1 MASLNEGSKRK
12 DYGKKGG
19 QGGTRSTSN
28 TPFDRRESRANMQDP
43 ARRAKGFTSGKP
55 APVPSWLTKP
65 PEEVK
70 QTPLNRYI
78 RGQEESGRRV
88 SEPLKDAAGVSDAAR
103 RGDIKPVQ
111 AGESKPTAGQGQ
123 VNRTRA
129 RGQAA
134 AAGVDV
140 TPEPSKRVPRNI
152 PLGDTTKGGP
162 VKTMRLGDPGAPSK
176 DAARTLQ
183 RMTTASPEQT
193 RALQDKL
200 VKADT
205 PKKPE
210 PIKQSEV
217 SKRAARFRQSFGTP
231 TGANPRTGA
240 PTYRPLDAMTDLPKG
255 RGGRAPSPEQYGRT
269 KVGDLDAKRILRTM
283 GPKGEPTT
291 RGVQNFALNRETQG
305 RFSPSTRRGRTLSPA
320 DSKSAMDKV
329 DRIMSDPKQVADIKG
344 RIRQEVGGRRA
355 QTTSPNPVPSRS
367 TSASAAST
375 RVIKRVQV
383 KDITPPRTLKRAAL
397 PPASSP
403 APSTAPART
412 TAPTVA
418 PTKTKVELPKLKL
431 TTAQARPAQPKAPA
445 PSFSV
450 PGTTKQTKA
459 PQLPPVGN
467 TSAPAQPKTSP
478 VKTDT
483 PGQNLEFGKT
493 KTGSFTYKP
502 STKAPATTAT
512 PAPPSAPA
520 APSRQMEPPAASTI
534 RRRSG
539 DAGPSSRLNAG
550 KFTPPKSTTRG
561 VTTSQA
567 AAPPTDPNLGRRSS
581 TYRSGTSTYR
591 PGTKDKSPS
600 TKAGP
605 LSMAGDA
612 LYGGLVGY
620 DAYQKAK
627 ERGQSDAYAYKQA
640 AAQGGTTA
648 AASALGG
655 AVGRRIGARFPGWTK
670 ALAIPAGDFIGSAA
684 AGYLGQTASQ
694 GIVGASKSDKDW
706 MQWAN
711 RSVQQ
716 GTAPKNATSRTGSR
730 AVVRDANNKERVG
743 YLAYKDGK
751 PVYKHG
757 NDPSSLQYTSS
768 NPLERIG
775 RTIGSSDSLGPV
787 SNWFKGYYSRKDEA
801 TRKRDVAA
809 QRTKAGN

>member
-12 DYGKKGG
+12 NYGAKGG
-19 QGGTRSTSN
+19 DGGVRGTRN
-28 TPFDRRESRANMQDP
+28 TPTDREIARSRMQDP
-43 ARRAKGFTSGKP
+43 SKTTPSKGGRSAPKP
-55 APVPSWLTKP
+55 AWGGTV
-65 PEEVK
+65 E
-70 QTPLNRYI
+70 QTPLNKYI
-78 RGQEESGRRV
+78 RGEAEKGR
-88 SEPLKDAAGVSDAAR
+88 GVSQELRDTAGIDDAAR

-123 VNRTRA
+123 LNRTRA

-140 TPEPSKRVPRNI
+140 TPEPSKRAPRNV

-162 VKTMRLGDPGAPSK
+162 VKTVRLGDPGAPSK

-231 TGANPRTGA
+231 TGANPLTGA
-240 PTYRPLDAMTDLPKG
+240 PTYRPLDAMTDLPRG

-383 KDITPPRTLKRAAL
+383 KDITPPRTLRRAAL
-397 PPASSP
+397 PPASSS
-403 APSTAPART
+403 APSTAPVRT

-431 TTAQARPAQPKAPA
+431 TRAPERPAQPKAPA

-459 PQLPPVGN
+459 PQLPPVGGS
-467 TSAPAQPKTSP
+467 SAPAQPKTSP

-520 APSRQMEPPAASTI
+520 APSRQMEPPAAPTI

-550 KFTPPKSTTRG
+550 QFTPPKSTTRG

-567 AAPPTDPNLGRRSS
+567 AAPPTDPNLGKRSS

-627 ERGQSDAYAYKQA
+627 ARGQSDAYAYRQA

-648 AASALGG
+648 VASALGG
-655 AVGRRIGARFPGWTK
+655 AAGRRIGARFPGWTK
-670 ALAIPAGDFIGSAA
+670 ALAIPAGDFLGSAA

-694 GIVGASKSDKDW
+694 GIVGASKSDKKW

-716 GTAPKNATSRTGSR
+716 GTAPKNATSRTGTR

-787 SNWFKGYYSRKDEA
+787 SNWLKGYYSRKDEA
-801 TRKRDVAA
+801 TRRRDVAA
-809 QRTKAGN
+809 QRSRAGN

>member
-12 DYGKKGG
+12 NYGAKGG
-19 QGGTRSTSN
+19 DGGVRGTRN
-28 TPFDRRESRANMQDP
+28 TPTDREIARSRMQDP
-43 ARRAKGFTSGKP
+43 SKTTPSKGGRPAPKP
-55 APVPSWLTKP
+55 AWGGTV
-65 PEEVK
+65 E
-70 QTPLNRYI
+70 QTPLNKYI
-78 RGQEESGRRV
+78 RGEAEQGRRV
-88 SEPLKDAAGVSDAAR
+88 SQELGDAAGVRDAAR
-103 RGDIKPVQ
+103 RGEIKPVQ
-111 AGESKPTAGQGQ
+111 AGESKPTAPQGR
-123 VNRTRA
+123 VNKVRLK
-129 RGQAA
+129 GDLA
-134 AAGVDV
+134 AAGVD
-140 TPEPSKRVPRNI
+140 TSPNPSQRSPRNVR
-152 PLGDTTKGGP
+152 LADTTKGGP

-210 PIKQSEV
+210 PIKQAEV

-255 RGGRAPSPEQYGRT
+255 RGGRAPSPEQYGRA

-329 DRIMSDPKQVADIKG
+329 DRIMSDPNRVADIKG

-383 KDITPPRTLKRAAL
+383 KVEPPQTLRRAAL
-397 PPASSP
+397 PPASSS
-403 APSTAPART
+403 APSTPPVRT

-431 TTAQARPAQPKAPA
+431 TTAQSRPAQPKAPA

-450 PGTTKQTKA
+450 PGTTRQTKA

-467 TSAPAQPKTSP
+467 TSVPAQPKSPP
-478 VKTDT
+478 VKTNT
-483 PGQNLEFGKT
+483 PGQNLEFDKT

-502 STKAPATTAT
+502 STKQVSTTTQQVAPKAQPLPE
-512 PAPPSAPA
+512 PADP
-520 APSRQMEPPAASTI
+520 T
-534 RRRSG
+534 RRRASG
-539 DAGPSSRLNAG
+539 DAGPSSRISTG
-550 KFTPPKSTTRG
+550 PKPIDPANPKTR
-561 VTTSQA
+561 SNIA
-567 AAPPTDPNLGRRSS
+567 PNLGNRSTTIRKDS
-581 TYRSGTSTYR
+581 VTYR
-591 PGTKDKSPS
+591 PPSKDKINTNPGWQSNVFS
-600 TKAGP
+600 LG
-605 LSMAGDA
+605 
-612 LYGGLVGY
+612 YGVYTGL
-620 DAYQKAK
+620 DAYKRAK
-627 ERGQSDAYAYKQA
+627 ERGQNDAYAFKKGAAVGGGQA
-640 AAQGGTTA
+640 GGA
-648 AASALGG
+648 ILGAKVGRVIGSRFGKFGANVGEFGGAYVGSMLGG
-655 AVGRRIGARFPGWTK
+655 DTGK
-670 ALAIPAGDFIGSAA
+670 AIM
-684 AGYLGQTASQ
+684 
-694 GIVGASKSDKDW
+694 GASSSDKEW
-706 MQWAN
+706 MKWAN
-711 RSVQQ
+711 RSVQS
-716 GTAPKNATSRTGSR
+716 GTPAQSATSRTGSR
-730 AVVRDANNKERVG
+730 AVVRDRSGKERVG

-775 RTIGSSDSLGPV
+775 RTLGSSDQRIPYV
-787 SNWFKGYYSRKDEA
+787 SDWIKGYYNRKDEA
-801 TRKRDVAA
+801 TRKRDVTA
-809 QRTKAGN
+809 QKSRAGN

>member
-12 DYGKKGG
+12 DYGRKGG

-43 ARRAKGFTSGKP
+43 ARRMRGFTSGNPAPKP
-55 APVPSWLTKP
+55 AWG
-65 PEEVK
+65 PETVE
-70 QTPLNRYI
+70 QTPLNQYI
-78 RGQEESGRRV
+78 RGEAERGR
-88 SEPLKDAAGVSDAAR
+88 GVSQELRDTAGIDDATR
-103 RGDIKPVQ
+103 RGYIKPER

-140 TPEPSKRVPRNI
+140 TPEPPKRVRRNL
-152 PLGDTTKGGP
+152 PLADTTKGGP
-162 VKTMRLGDPGAPSK
+162 VKTMRLGDPGAPSR

-193 RALQDKL
+193 RALQNKL

-305 RFSPSTRRGRTLSPA
+305 RFSPSTRRGRTISAA
-320 DSKSAMDKV
+320 DSKSAMARVDK
-329 DRIMSDPKQVADIKG
+329 IMSDPNQVADIKG

-367 TSASAAST
+367 TSASTAST
-375 RVIKRVQV
+375 RVIKQVQV
-383 KDITPPRTLKRAAL
+383 KVEPPRTLRRAAL
-397 PPASSP
+397 PPASSS
-403 APSTAPART
+403 APSRS

-431 TTAQARPAQPKAPA
+431 TTAPARPAQPQAPA
-445 PSFSV
+445 PSFTV
-450 PGTTKQTKA
+450 PGTTKQTRA
-459 PQLPPVGN
+459 PQLPPVGR
-467 TSAPAQPKTSP
+467 TSAPAPTPSRT
-478 VKTDT
+478 VNVDT

-493 KTGSFTYKP
+493 KSGSFTYRP
-502 STKAPATTAT
+502 STKEVSTTQQVAPKTQPLPE
-512 PAPPSAPA
+512 PANP
-520 APSRQMEPPAASTI
+520 T
-534 RRRSG
+534 RRRASG
-539 DAGPSSRLNAG
+539 DAGPSSRIDTGPRPVNPADPTTRRNIAPDLGNR
-550 KFTPPKSTTRG
+550 STTVRKDS
-561 VTTSQA
+561 V
-567 AAPPTDPNLGRRSS
+567 
-581 TYRSGTSTYR
+581 TYR
-591 PGTKDKSPS
+591 PSSKDKINTNPGWQSNVFS
-600 TKAGP
+600 LGFGAY
-605 LSMAGDA
+605 S
-612 LYGGLVGY
+612 GL
-620 DAYQKAK
+620 DAYKKAK
-627 ERGQSDAYAYKQA
+627 ERGQSDAYAFKKGAAVGGGQA
-640 AAQGGTTA
+640 GGA
-648 AASALGG
+648 ILGAKVGRVLGSKFGKFGANVGEYGGAYVGSMLGG
-655 AVGRRIGARFPGWTK
+655 DTGK
-670 ALAIPAGDFIGSAA
+670 AIM
-684 AGYLGQTASQ
+684 
-694 GIVGASKSDKDW
+694 GASSSDKEW
-706 MQWAN
+706 MKWAN
-711 RSVQQ
+711 RSVQS
-716 GTAPKNATSRTGSR
+716 GTPAQSATSRTGSR
-730 AVVRDANNKERVG
+730 AVVRDSGNKERVG

-775 RTIGSSDSLGPV
+775 RTLGSSDQRIPYV
-787 SNWFKGYYSRKDEA
+787 SDWIKGYYSRKDES

-809 QRTKAGN
+809 QRSRAGN

>member
-28 TPFDRRESRANMQDP
+28 TPFDRRESSANMQDP
-43 ARRAKGFTSGKP
+43 ARRTKGGRK
-55 APVPSWLTKP
+55 APIPSWLTKP
-65 PEEVK
+65 PKTVE
-70 QTPLNRYI
+70 QTPLNQYI
-78 RGQEESGRRV
+78 RNQEDLGGRV
-88 SEPLKDAAGVSDAAR
+88 SEPLKDTAGVRDAAR
-103 RGDIKPVQ
+103 RGQLKPVQ
-111 AGESKPTAGQGQ
+111 AGGSKPTAPQGQ
-123 VNRTRA
+123 ISKVRLK
-129 RGQAA
+129 GDLAA
-134 AAGVDV
+134 SGVD
-140 TPEPSKRVPRNI
+140 TSPAPSQRSPRNVR
-152 PLGDTTKGGP
+152 LADTTKGGP

-231 TGANPRTGA
+231 TGADPRTGA

-329 DRIMSDPKQVADIKG
+329 DKIMSDPKQVADIKG

-355 QTTSPNPVPSRS
+355 QTTSRNPVPSRS
-367 TSASAAST
+367 TGASKGFSDVT
-375 RVIKRVQV
+375 TIKRVQV
-383 KDITPPRTLKRAAL
+383 KVEPPQTLRRAAL
-397 PPASSP
+397 PPASSS
-403 APSTAPART
+403 APSTPPVRT

-431 TTAQARPAQPKAPA
+431 TTAQSRPSQPKAPA

-512 PAPPSAPA
+512 PAPAAPVAQLEPSASP
-520 APSRQMEPPAASTI
+520 TI

-539 DAGPSSRLNAG
+539 AAGPSSFLPGTSQGASTRPPSAS
-550 KFTPPKSTTRG
+550 TRTVTRSAIEPPKT
-561 VTTSQA
+561 VN
-567 AAPPTDPNLGRRSS
+567 PDLGSRSRTIRKDS
-581 TYRSGTSTYR
+581 VTYR
-591 PGTKDKSPS
+591 PGDRLPS
-600 TKAGP
+600 TSAGP
-605 LSMAGDA
+605 VSMAGDA

-620 DAYQKAK
+620 RAYQKAK

-640 AAQGGTTA
+640 AAQGGTTTV
-648 AASALGG
+648 ASALGG
-655 AVGRRIGARFPGWTK
+655 AAGRRIGSKIPGPAWLK
-670 ALAIPAGDFIGSAA
+670 VGGAYAGDFLGSAA

-694 GIVGASKSDKDW
+694 GIVGASKSDKKW

>member
-1 MASLNEGSKRK
+1 
-12 DYGKKGG
+12 
-19 QGGTRSTSN
+19 
-28 TPFDRRESRANMQDP
+28 
-43 ARRAKGFTSGKP
+43 
-55 APVPSWLTKP
+55 
-65 PEEVK
+65 
-70 QTPLNRYI
+70 
-78 RGQEESGRRV
+78 
-88 SEPLKDAAGVSDAAR
+88 
-103 RGDIKPVQ
+103 
-111 AGESKPTAGQGQ
+111 
-123 VNRTRA
+123 
-129 RGQAA
+129 
-134 AAGVDV
+134 
-140 TPEPSKRVPRNI
+140 
-152 PLGDTTKGGP
+152 
-162 VKTMRLGDPGAPSK
+162 
-176 DAARTLQ
+176 
-183 RMTTASPEQT
+183 
-193 RALQDKL
+193 
-200 VKADT
+200 
-205 PKKPE
+205 
-210 PIKQSEV
+210 
-217 SKRAARFRQSFGTP
+217 
-231 TGANPRTGA
+231 
-240 PTYRPLDAMTDLPKG
+240 
-255 RGGRAPSPEQYGRT
+255 
-269 KVGDLDAKRILRTM
+269 M

-431 TTAQARPAQPKAPA
+431 TTAQARPTQPKAPA

-459 PQLPPVGN
+459 PQLPPVGGS
-467 TSAPAQPKTSP
+467 SAPVQPKTSP

-512 PAPPSAPA
+512 PAPAAPVAQLEPSASP
-520 APSRQMEPPAASTI
+520 TI

-539 DAGPSSRLNAG
+539 AAGPSSFLPGTSQGASTRPPSAS
-550 KFTPPKSTTRG
+550 TRTVTRSAIEPPKT
-561 VTTSQA
+561 VT
-567 AAPPTDPNLGRRSS
+567 PDLGSRSRTIRKDS
-581 TYRSGTSTYR
+581 VTYR
-591 PGTKDKSPS
+591 PGDKRPSSSP
-600 TKAGP
+600 GG
-605 LSMAGDA
+605 LSMLGDVA
-612 LYGGLVGY
+612 YGGLVGF

-627 ERGQSDAYAYKQA
+627 ERGQSDAYAFKQA
-640 AAQGGTTA
+640 GVQGGATT
-648 AASALGG
+648 
-655 AVGRRIGARFPGWTK
+655 F
-670 ALAIPAGDFIGSAA
+670 GSAA
-684 AGYLGQTASQ
+684 GSSLGRKIGSKIPGPAWLKAGGAIAGDLIGGGLGGYLGQTGSK
-694 GIVGASKSDKDW
+694 GLIGASKSDKKW

-716 GTAPKNATSRTGSR
+716 GTAPKDATSRTGSR

-775 RTIGSSDSLGPV
+775 RTIGSDNSLGPV
-787 SNWFKGYYSRKDEA
+787 SNWLKGYYSRKDEA

>member
-12 DYGKKGG
+12 DYGRKGG

-43 ARRAKGFTSGKP
+43 ARRMKGFTSGNPAPKP
-55 APVPSWLTKP
+55 AWG
-65 PEEVK
+65 PETVE
-70 QTPLNRYI
+70 QTPLNQYI
-78 RGQEESGRRV
+78 RGEAERGRKVSQELRDTAGID
-88 SEPLKDAAGVSDAAR
+88 DATR
-103 RGDIKPVQ
+103 RGYIKPER

-140 TPEPSKRVPRNI
+140 TPEPSKRVRRNL
-152 PLGDTTKGGP
+152 PLADTTKGGP
-162 VKTMRLGDPGAPSK
+162 VKIMRLGDPGAPSK

-231 TGANPRTGA
+231 TGANPLTGA

-305 RFSPSTRRGRTLSPA
+305 RFSPSTRRGRTISAA
-320 DSKSAMDKV
+320 DSKSAMARVDK
-329 DRIMSDPKQVADIKG
+329 IMSDPNQVADIKG

-367 TSASAAST
+367 TSASTAST
-375 RVIKRVQV
+375 RVIKQVQV
-383 KDITPPRTLKRAAL
+383 KVEPPRTLRRAAL
-397 PPASSP
+397 PPASSS
-403 APSTAPART
+403 APSAASART
-412 TAPTVA
+412 TAPTIA

-431 TTAQARPAQPKAPA
+431 TTAPARPAQPQAPA
-445 PSFSV
+445 PSFTV
-450 PGTTKQTKA
+450 PGTTKQTRA
-459 PQLPPVGN
+459 PQLPPVGK
-467 TSAPAQPKTSP
+467 TSAPAQPKAP

-483 PGQNLEFGKT
+483 PGQNLEFGRT
-493 KTGSFTYKP
+493 KSGSFTYKP
-502 STKAPATTAT
+502 STKTPATTAT
-512 PAPPSAPA
+512 SAPA
-520 APSRQMEPPAASTI
+520 SPVKQMEPPADPTI

-539 DAGPSSRLNAG
+539 AAGPSSRLDAG
-550 KFTPPKSTTRG
+550 KFTPQSSTTRG
-561 VTTSQA
+561 VVTQRAASTVPDLGSRSTTVRKDSV
-567 AAPPTDPNLGRRSS
+567 
-581 TYRSGTSTYR
+581 TYR
-591 PGTKDKSPS
+591 PPTKDKVNTDPGKWS
-600 TKAGP
+600 TG
-605 LSMAGDA
+605 LSLGFGAMT
-612 LYGGLVGY
+612 GL
-620 DAYQKAK
+620 DAYKKAK
-627 ERGQSDAYAYKQA
+627 ERGQSDAYAFKKGAAVGGGQA
-640 AAQGGTTA
+640 GGA
-648 AASALGG
+648 ILGAKVGRVLGSKFGKFGAGVGELGG
-655 AVGRRIGARFPGWTK
+655 AYVGSVLGGDTGK
-670 ALAIPAGDFIGSAA
+670 AIM
-684 AGYLGQTASQ
+684 
-694 GIVGASKSDKDW
+694 GASSSDKDW
-706 MQWAN
+706 MRWAN
-711 RSVQQ
+711 RSVQS
-716 GTAPKNATSRTGSR
+716 GTPAQSATSRTGSR
-730 AVVRDANNKERVG
+730 AVVRDSGGKERVG
-743 YLAYKDGK
+743 YLSYKDGK

-775 RTIGSSDSLGPV
+775 RTLGSSDQRIPYV
-787 SNWFKGYYSRKDEA
+787 SDWIKGYYSRKDES

-809 QRTKAGN
+809 QRSRAGN

>member
-28 TPFDRRESRANMQDP
+28 TPFDRRESSANMQDP
-43 ARRAKGFTSGKP
+43 ARRTKGGRK
-55 APVPSWLTKP
+55 APVPSWLTKS

-88 SEPLKDAAGVSDAAR
+88 SEPLKDAAGISDAAS

-123 VNRTRA
+123 LNRTRA

-140 TPEPSKRVPRNI
+140 TPEPSRRAPRNVR
-152 PLGDTTKGGP
+152 LADTTKGGP

-231 TGANPRTGA
+231 TGADPRTGA

-383 KDITPPRTLKRAAL
+383 KDITPPQRTLRRAAL
-397 PPASSP
+397 PPASSS
-403 APSTAPART
+403 APSTAPVRT

-431 TTAQARPAQPKAPA
+431 TRAPERPAQPKAPA

-459 PQLPPVGN
+459 PQLPPVGG
-467 TSAPAQPKTSP
+467 TSVPAQPKTTP

-550 KFTPPKSTTRG
+550 QFTPQKSTTRG

-627 ERGQSDAYAYKQA
+627 ERGQSDAYAYRQA

-648 AASALGG
+648 VASALGG
-655 AVGRRIGARFPGWTK
+655 AAGRRIGARFPGWTK
-670 ALAIPAGDFIGSAA
+670 ALAIPAGDFLGSAA

-694 GIVGASKSDKDW
+694 GIVGASKSDRDW
-706 MQWAN
+706 MKWAN

-801 TRKRDVAA
+801 TRRRDVAA

>member
-43 ARRAKGFTSGKP
+43 SRRTKGGRQ
-55 APVPSWLTKP
+55 APLPSWLTKS

-88 SEPLKDAAGVSDAAR
+88 SEPLKDAAGISDAAR

-123 VNRTRA
+123 LNRTRA

-140 TPEPSKRVPRNI
+140 TPEPSRRAPRNV
-152 PLGDTTKGGP
+152 PLADTTKGGP
-162 VKTMRLGDPGAPSK
+162 VKTMKLGDPGAPSK

-231 TGANPRTGA
+231 TGADPRTGA

-320 DSKSAMDKV
+320 DSKSAMARVDK
-329 DRIMSDPKQVADIKG
+329 IMSDPNQVADIKG

-383 KDITPPRTLKRAAL
+383 KDITPPRTLRRAAL
-397 PPASSP
+397 PPASSS
-403 APSTAPART
+403 APSTAPVRT

-431 TTAQARPAQPKAPA
+431 TRAPERPAQPKAPA

-467 TSAPAQPKTSP
+467 TSAPAQPKAP
-478 VKTDT
+478 VKTNT

-493 KTGSFTYKP
+493 KSGSFTYKP

-512 PAPPSAPA
+512 PVPPAPVK
-520 APSRQMEPPAASTI
+520 QLEPPAAPTI

-539 DAGPSSRLNAG
+539 AAGPSSFLPG
-550 KFTPPKSTTRG
+550 
-561 VTTSQA
+561 TSQGASTRPPSASTRSVVTQGKGA
-567 AAPPTDPNLGRRSS
+567 AETNPDLGSRSTNVRKDS
-581 TYRSGTSTYR
+581 VTYR
-591 PGTKDKSPS
+591 PSSKDKINTNPGWQSN
-600 TKAGP
+600 T
-605 LSMAGDA
+605 LSLGFGA
-612 LYGGLVGY
+612 LTGFN
-620 DAYQKAK
+620 AYQRAK
-627 ERGQSDAYAYKQA
+627 ERGQSDAYAFKKGAAVGGGQA
-640 AAQGGTTA
+640 GGA
-648 AASALGG
+648 ILGAKVGRVLGSKFGKFGAGVGEYGG
-655 AVGRRIGARFPGWTK
+655 AVVGSMLGGDTGK
-670 ALAIPAGDFIGSAA
+670 AIM
-684 AGYLGQTASQ
+684 
-694 GIVGASKSDKDW
+694 GASKSDKDW
-706 MQWAN
+706 MRWAN
-711 RSVQQ
+711 RRVQS
-716 GTAPKNATSRTGSR
+716 GTPAQSATSRTGSR
-730 AVVRDANNKERVG
+730 AVVRDRGGKERVG

-775 RTIGSSDSLGPV
+775 RTLGSSDQRIPYV
-787 SNWFKGYYSRKDEA
+787 SDWIKGYYSRKDES

-809 QRTKAGN
+809 QRSRAGN